1 MQEVPRKTLAMMLK
15 LQISNAFDID
25 KCKNEKS
32 KTRLQSVNHNIK
44 WNLGVKSNQE
54 NNL

>member
-25 KCKNEKS
+25 KCKNDRS
-32 KTRLQSVNHNIK
+32 KTMLQFVNHMIK
-44 WNLGVKSNQE
+44 
-54 NNL
+54 